1 MSFSNDFLFTRNIK
15 NTKLVDINKQRFKF
29 GFSTVKKQYKIII
42 VFFKDVL
49 NWSKV
54 SVKSFMML
62 Q

>member
-54 SVKSFMML
+54 SVK
-62 Q
+62 